1 MSGASRSTWKA
12 ETPCPS
18 MPGSVA
24 AKIKSSSITAA
35 FAAQTFRSLKRY
47 PAVSDSGNASMV
59 SLATKRD
66 N

>member
-1 MSGASRSTWKA
+1 
-12 ETPCPS
+12 
-18 MPGSVA
+18 
-24 AKIKSSSITAA
+24 
-35 FAAQTFRSLKRY
+35 LKRY